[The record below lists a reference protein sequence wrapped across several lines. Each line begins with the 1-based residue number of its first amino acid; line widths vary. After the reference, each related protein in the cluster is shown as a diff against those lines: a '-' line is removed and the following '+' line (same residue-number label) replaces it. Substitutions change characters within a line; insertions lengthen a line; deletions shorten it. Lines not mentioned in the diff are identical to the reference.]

1 VPCVLLQIQRV
12 LRLTAL
18 LLFCML
24 ACLLL
29 QSDERVQLQRLRD
42 QLLSSD
48 GQPGRVQ
55 SQVLRAPLLLGL
67 TDAESQLLEA
77 YADRVAA
84 WGWRWQPSSARSDC
98 GSPETLLTHAPLL
111 WGIALTT
118 TDLTVGPARL
128 NIACYSACAARIM
141 SFWAKPFDRVCR
153 ALPCLLSPP
162 QLYLHQLHDTFGS
175 GALPPAVVRVLNSKA
190 CRGAIMFG
198 DRLQHTQVRSGALH
212 SLLVDWGVQMS
223 PSCQLAGVTLP
234 DLLACSVKS
243 CWLTWH
249 RRSYAS
255 AVRTAGRPRHHL

>member
-1 VPCVLLQIQRV
+1 
-12 LRLTAL
+12 
-18 LLFCML
+18 ML

-55 SQVLRAPLLLGL
+55 SQVLRAPLLLSL

-84 WGWRWQPSSARSDC
+84 WGWRWQPSSACSDC

-141 SFWAKPFDRVCR
+141 SFRAKPFDRVCR
-153 ALPCLLSPP
+153 ACIPPRSCTCTSCTTRLDREPCLLLWLGCSTPRHAAA
-162 QLYLHQLHDTFGS
+162 QSCLATGCSTHRC
-175 GALPPAVVRVLNSKA
+175 VRVPCTASLLTGGCRCHPVASLQGLHYPTCLLAVSKA
-190 CRGAIMFG
+190 VG
-198 DRLQHTQVRSGALH
+198 
-212 SLLVDWGVQMS
+212 
-223 PSCQLAGVTLP
+223 
-234 DLLACSVKS
+234 
-243 CWLTWH
+243 
-249 RRSYAS
+249 
-255 AVRTAGRPRHHL
+255 